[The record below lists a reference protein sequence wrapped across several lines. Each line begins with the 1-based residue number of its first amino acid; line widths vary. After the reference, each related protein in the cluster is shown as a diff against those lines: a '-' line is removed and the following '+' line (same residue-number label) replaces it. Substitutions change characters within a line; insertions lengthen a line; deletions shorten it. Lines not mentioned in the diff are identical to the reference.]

1 MKKAPIPKDDEER
14 LKDLYR
20 YRILD
25 SEAEKEFDDI
35 TWIAAIFFKVKTS
48 LISLVDRERQW
59 FKSKVGIDVSETPRD
74 ISWCGHAIE
83 SDDVF
88 VVNDSTKD
96 ERFRDNPLCLGEPH
110 VIFYAGA
117 PLITPNGFKIGTL
130 CLIDDKPRDF
140 REEER
145 GVLSRLASQVVSL
158 FELRYQKEKMRLKL
172 ERQEMILEGA
182 NLGVWDWWI
191 GSDKVI
197 CDRRWCSML
206 GLNYE
211 TTPQLLKSRDERV
224 HPDDRPQVY
233 ADIKLHLEGKTE
245 YYENVHR
252 LKHANGTWR
261 WILDR
266 GKVSERDANGKPV
279 RLTGTHFDIT
289 EEKNRQFKEKFISE
303 IRANFIQYKENKNVF
318 FDNLLSTL
326 LNHTESEYGFI
337 GEILT
342 NVHGKKYLKTYALT
356 NIAWNDETKKFY
368 EEQAPG
374 GLEFTNLNTLF
385 GEVIITGNPLMT
397 NDARNH
403 PKAGGIPIGH
413 PALDKFCGIPFL
425 YDGKIIAMAGLA
437 NRPDGYDERFYREK
451 IEFLLEP
458 IAEIIHRVKIE
469 NELEQN
475 KQILNHNA
483 KLASIGQLSAGISHE
498 INNPLSIIS
507 GNISFIKK
515 DLTETLVDRN
525 KVLER
530 VQKIQNSID
539 RIAKIVNG
547 LRNFARADSSEFT
560 IFNLYDV
567 AEEVFSLLKHIF
579 ESEGVTFNFEV
590 ENQGPFKING
600 NRGRI
605 EQVIVNLLTN
615 AKDAVAS
622 KANPVVTLTLMRG
635 SDDYVYIKVSDNGM
649 GISKDVKD
657 KIFDPFF
664 TTKEVG
670 RGTGIGLS
678 VVISIIQEHAA
689 KIEVESTI
697 NVGTT
702 FTVGFKSS

>member
-158 FELRYQKEKMRLKL
+158 FELRYQKEKMRLEL

-197 CDRRWCSML
+197 YDRRWCSML

-530 VQKIQNSID
+530 VQKIQNSMD
-539 RIAKIVNG
+539 RISKIVNG
-547 LRNFARADSSEFT
+547 LKNFARIDSTEFA

-567 AEEVFSLLKHIF
+567 ADEVFSLLKHIF
-579 ESEGVTFNFEV
+579 ESEGVTFNFEA

-622 KANPVVTLTLMRG
+622 QAKPVVTLTLMRG

-649 GISKDVKD
+649 GISKDIKD

-664 TTKEVG
+664 TTKEVSK
-670 RGTGIGLS
+670 GTGIGLS
-678 VVISIIQEHAA
+678 VVSSIIQEHAA

-702 FTVGFKSS
+702 FTVGFKSI